1 MDSGRSEAPTALA
14 WPRPRRWSRA
24 SFLSWWRMRFSGHV
38 PTREAMK
45 TEQTKAIEVRN
56 LDCGY
61 GQKAVLLGLNFEV
74 RPGEI
79 FVIMGE
85 SGCGKS
91 TLLKHL
97 IGLNPP
103 LSGEVVFQGR
113 DFSSARGPE
122 REEIQK

>member
-1 MDSGRSEAPTALA
+1 MRSLERVHVHETMSSEPT
-14 WPRPRRWSRA
+14 
-24 SFLSWWRMRFSGHV
+24 H
-38 PTREAMK
+38 
-45 TEQTKAIEVRN
+45 AIVVRN

-61 GQKAVLLGLNFEV
+61 DRKVVLRGLNFQV
-74 RPGEI
+74 RDGEI

-103 LSGEVVFQGR
+103 SAGEVVFLGR
-113 DFSSARGPE
+113 DFSHAHGSE
-122 REEIQK
+122 RYEMQKRFGVLYQTGALWSSLTVAENV